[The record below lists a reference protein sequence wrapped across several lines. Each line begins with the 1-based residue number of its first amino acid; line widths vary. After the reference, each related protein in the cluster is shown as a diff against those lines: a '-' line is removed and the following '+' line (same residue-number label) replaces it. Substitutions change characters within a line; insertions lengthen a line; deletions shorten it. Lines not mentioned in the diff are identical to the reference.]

1 MQDEDN
7 IWERQKE
14 KRLKNIRSRLSKANP
29 LNRKKKL
36 FSLKFRRRFAYTF
49 FGLSA
54 LFMFLYYTDPTIF
67 FRTQIGIMALVGQFL
82 YSFSVLYGQLM
93 SLIRD
98 AYVPFVDAYWNIG
111 MLVLVLAIIYYLYYV
126 VRKQRAD
133 FIFKVFQIGVL
144 LAILSVLYVFQLN
157 KDPTVFG
164 KATFLA
170 VKNYMVENDIDSYKT
185 AILEDIKEAKSNK
198 KPSTRMLLAV
208 SDEKPRNSYVRV
220 VTASPYSVNIVD
232 ADTIDIGNDRVRLD
246 GISADEKGK
255 PTYNSCKR
263 EVSSIIRKSSE
274 VICYMSGEM
283 TYNREVGECFVE
295 NNGVQEDLN
304 RLIVES
310 GCARDCRRYSGGY
323 YKKFETKVS
332 KQLDLP
338 NYCR

>member
-111 MLVLVLAIIYYLYYV
+111 MLVLVLAIIYCLYYV

-133 FIFKVFQIGVL
+133 FIFKVFQIIFWGRG
-144 LAILSVLYVFQLN
+144 Q
-157 KDPTVFG
+157 P
-164 KATFLA
+164 
-170 VKNYMVENDIDSYKT
+170 
-185 AILEDIKEAKSNK
+185 
-198 KPSTRMLLAV
+198 
-208 SDEKPRNSYVRV
+208 
-220 VTASPYSVNIVD
+220 
-232 ADTIDIGNDRVRLD
+232 
-246 GISADEKGK
+246 
-255 PTYNSCKR
+255 
-263 EVSSIIRKSSE
+263 
-274 VICYMSGEM
+274 
-283 TYNREVGECFVE
+283 
-295 NNGVQEDLN
+295 
-304 RLIVES
+304 
-310 GCARDCRRYSGGY
+310 
-323 YKKFETKVS
+323 
-332 KQLDLP
+332 
-338 NYCR
+338 